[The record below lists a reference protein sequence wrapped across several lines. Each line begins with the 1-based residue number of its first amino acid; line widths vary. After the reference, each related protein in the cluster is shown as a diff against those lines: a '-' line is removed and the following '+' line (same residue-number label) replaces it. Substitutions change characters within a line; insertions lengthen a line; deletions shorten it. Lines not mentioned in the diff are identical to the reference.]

1 MKSLCIVLSALL
13 IPGIA
18 IGQETPFQSLFDGH
32 SLSGWEGNLDLW
44 QVREETIVG
53 GTLEDAI
60 AEDQFLCT
68 TRSFGDFELHLE
80 ARMSGGQYGGVS
92 FRGQRVPNS
101 TQVGGYQADMGF
113 LPGQFVAI
121 VPGLT
126 DVDPDRPYPL
136 WGSLLDEYRPDKSR
150 YPDPA
155 NPYRLIAVADR
166 STVEEVL
173 RPNDWNSITVVAIG
187 DQIEIRLNGAKT
199 VEHVERGDVPLS
211 GLICL
216 QVHSG
221 PPSEAFYRNIRIR
234 ER

>member
-1 MKSLCIVLSALL
+1 
-13 IPGIA
+13 
-18 IGQETPFQSLFDGH
+18 LFDGR

-44 QVREETIVG
+44 RVRDQTIVG
-53 GTLEDAI
+53 GTLEDSI

-68 TRSFGDFELHLE
+68 TRAFGDFELHLE

-92 FRGQRVPNS
+92 FRGQRDPNS

-113 LPGQFVAI
+113 LPGAFMPI
-121 VPGLT
+121 VSDLT

-155 NPYRLIAVADR
+155 NPYRLVAVADR
-166 STVEEVL
+166 AVVDQFL
-173 RPNDWNSITVVAIG
+173 RPDDWNAVTVLAIG
-187 DQIEIRLNGAKT
+187 DQIEIGLNGANT
-199 VEHVERGDVPLS
+199 VKYVERGDVPRS

-221 PPSEAFYRNIRIR
+221 PPSEALYRDIHIR